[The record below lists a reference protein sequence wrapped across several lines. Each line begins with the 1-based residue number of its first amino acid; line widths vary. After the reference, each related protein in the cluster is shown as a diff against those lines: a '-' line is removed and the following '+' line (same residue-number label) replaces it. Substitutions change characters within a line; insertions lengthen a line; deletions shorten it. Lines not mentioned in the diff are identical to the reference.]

1 MKTKISPAVVGM
13 FILGALLLG
22 VIGFLS
28 FGGSNIFAKPSRFV
42 VYFDESV
49 SGLDPGAA
57 VKIFGVRVGRVAA
70 VNVRYNV
77 ASKRSAVQTI
87 CELDRN
93 VLSDESGHPID
104 IANSSELQTLID
116 HGLRAQ
122 LSYTGITG
130 LLYVELEFEDPRLY
144 PANPRQMQETY
155 PVMPAIPS
163 SIAAAQA
170 SAVEILAN
178 LKRVDFAGLAKDIR
192 GLLASVNK
200 KVDDFDVKQLSSRIG
215 KAADSVD
222 AFINSPD
229 AKQTFAKINTAIDEA
244 RGVMA
249 RIDGQVGPSGD
260 ELRATL
266 QKAQVAIKALEDAA
280 VSSRRFIDSQ
290 GQLGDETTRALRQ
303 FADAAESLQRLADE
317 LERNPSSL
325 IVGRKK
331 ADQQP

>member
-1 MKTKISPAVVGM
+1 M
-13 FILGALLLG
+13 FILGALVLG

-77 ASKRSAVQTI
+77 TTKKSAVQTI
-87 CELDRN
+87 CELDHN
-93 VLSDESGHPID
+93 VLTDESGQPID
-104 IANSSELQTLID
+104 IANPSELQTLID

-144 PANPRQMQETY
+144 PANPRQMQEVY

-200 KVDDFDVKQLSSRIG
+200 KVDEFDVKQLSNRIG

-229 AKQTFAKINTAIDEA
+229 AKQTFAKVNVTIDEA
-244 RGVMA
+244 RAVMG
-249 RIDGQVGPSGD
+249 RLDGQIGPAGD
-260 ELRATL
+260 ELKETLLRA
-266 QKAQVAIKALEDAA
+266 QSAIKALESAA
-280 VSSRRFIDSQ
+280 LTSQRFIDSQ
-290 GQLGDETTRALRQ
+290 GHLGDETTRALRQ

-331 ADQQP
+331 ADQKP